1 MKFLKYF
8 ESFNMDD
15 LLDKINTS
23 GINSLNKLEREF
35 MKAHAENDEKKLQE
49 IEIKARAKYFT
60 SSNNLFHFNFNGKI
74 VEIDDDRRLY
84 YGTMFVP
91 SIECENGDEID
102 GLLEGSIEYIE
113 GIIILHFA
121 KYHNGHE
128 YSIDEFCNGLE
139 YEIHEFAQD
148 IIDDLNPPNI
158 D

>member
-1 MKFLKYF
+1 MKYLKYF

-15 LLDKINTS
+15 LLDKINAS
-23 GINSLNKLEREF
+23 GINSLSYLEREF

-60 SSNNLFHFNFNGKI
+60 SSNNLFHFYFNGKI
-74 VEIDDDRRLY
+74 MKIDDDRTLY
-84 YGTMFVP
+84 YGTMTVP
-91 SIECENGDEID
+91 NIEWENGDEID
-102 GLLEGSIEYIE
+102 GVLEGSIEYVE

-121 KYHNGHE
+121 KYYNGNL

-139 YEIHEFAQD
+139 YEIHGFAQE
-148 IIDDLNPPNI
+148 IIDELNPPNI